1 MRNQTGA
8 PGAWQDFDPGRGQA
22 YAARWP
28 LLAGLEL
35 GAVREPLLVM
45 SFRAG
50 GEESGLRQRPIPAST
65 TERETLRFAQGDM
78 GGWRLGASMAL
89 LNTLTP
95 ALSLEGRGRGFS
107 LPAWRVDMLYVIVDD
122 AQDDDKA

>member
-1 MRNQTGA
+1 
-8 PGAWQDFDPGRGQA
+8 
-22 YAARWP
+22 
-28 LLAGLEL
+28 
-35 GAVREPLLVM
+35 
-45 SFRAG
+45 
-50 GEESGLRQRPIPAST
+50 
-65 TERETLRFAQGDM
+65 M